1 MPAPNARHSFLRR
14 KRSSAQRMGSQRV
27 LFAGHLHQL
36 MVSLLGIFFW
46 LSLGVSPGTAQ
57 AVDSFRG
64 NIMIAQLT
72 IKQSQNPFIE
82 KGIAEYRA
90 ENFEEAV
97 VLFNKV
103 KEQEPE
109 NAVVFFYLGL
119 IDKQVGNLADAV
131 KNLKESLRLRPP
143 VLDAYAEI
151 IDAHYNLNQLKEA
164 QEWIIKAEEAGHE
177 PAKIAF
183 LKGLVAQREERNREA
198 IVSFKKAKEL
208 DPSLAQ
214 AADFQMAMSLAKD
227 RRLIEARDSLRA
239 VLSKDPSS
247 ELAAVA
253 MEYEKAIGK
262 ALAEYRAWRFS
273 VGLGFQYDTNVV
285 LKPSSDIQGV
295 MISNDNDGSVTNSF
309 KVDYIPLLKGPWF
322 INGQYS
328 FNSNTYFSVR
338 THNMMVQSISASPG
352 YNFSSGSF
360 TLPATFSYV
369 WLKEIPYMGM
379 TSIKPTVSFIPAPGH
394 INQVSLGYSKRVMQ
408 QAALSP
414 DEERDANLYSG
425 SLGYVH
431 TFYEG
436 RGMVSIKYEITRD
449 LTNGKNWEN
458 WGNRFTLALLYPI
471 YKKVN
476 FILSGDLSFQE
487 YSQTHSVF
495 RVKRSDKVYTGSAMI
510 NWEILPP
517 MTLNFQYTY
526 TKADSNI
533 GVYDYSRN
541 LTSVEC
547 EYRF

>member
-1 MPAPNARHSFLRR
+1 MPAKNARDSFLGR
-14 KRSSAQRMGSQRV
+14 KRSSAQRIASQRV
-27 LFAGHLHQL
+27 LFAGHFHYWL
-36 MVSLLGIFFW
+36 VSLLGIFFW
-46 LSLGVSPGTAQ
+46 LSLGVSPDTAQ
-57 AVDSFRG
+57 AVDSLRG
-64 NIMIAQLT
+64 NILIAQLT
-72 IKQSQNPFIE
+72 IKQSQNPLIE

-97 VLFNKV
+97 VLFKKV
-103 KEQEPE
+103 QEQEPG
-109 NAVVFFYLGL
+109 NGVVYFYLGL
-119 IDKQVGNLADAV
+119 IDKQVGNLNEAV
-131 KNLKESLRLRPP
+131 KNLQDSLRLRPP

-151 IDAHYNLNQLKEA
+151 IDALYNLNQLKEA
-164 QEWIIKAEEAGHE
+164 REWILKAEEVGHE

-208 DPSLAQ
+208 EPSLAQ
-214 AADFQMAMSLAKD
+214 AADFQMALSLAKD

-253 MEYEKAIGK
+253 VEYEKAIGK

-295 MISNDNDGSVTNSF
+295 VITNDNDGSVTNSF

-352 YNFSSGSF
+352 YNFSNGSF
-360 TLPATFSYV
+360 TLPTTFSYI

-379 TSIKPTVSFIPAPGH
+379 TSIKPTVSFIPSPGH

-414 DEERDANLYSG
+414 DEERDADLYSG
-425 SLGYVH
+425 SLGYVY
-431 TFYEG
+431 TFLEG
-436 RGMVSIKYEITRD
+436 RGLVSLKYEITRD
-449 LTNGKNWEN
+449 LSNGKNWEN

-495 RVKRSDKVYTGSAMI
+495 RVKRSDKAYTGSAMI
-510 NWEILPP
+510 NWEILPQ
-517 MTLNFQYTY
+517 MTLNFQYSY